1 MTDTTMMTEA
11 ANTTE
16 GQASTT
22 TETGATAAPA
32 TSQTQQATEGQAT
45 TTDKA
50 GDVKTE
56 GEAAATPPGAPEK
69 YELTLPEGVSMD
81 EAGMVSFS
89 ALAKDLNLTQE
100 AAQAMLGKMA
110 PAMQARQAEVKQ
122 ATIAEWETQS
132 KADKEFGGAKLT
144 ENVAV
149 AQKALKQFGTP
160 ELSTLLKESGLGN
173 HPEIIRA
180 FYRAGKA
187 ISEDGSFVNGATK
200 GTGTESAA
208 QRMYPNMNP

>member
-1 MTDTTMMTEA
+1 MTEATLMTEA

-22 TETGATAAPA
+22 TETSATVAPIEGQQQPA
-32 TSQTQQATEGQAT
+32 TEDQ
-45 TTDKA
+45 TTDAAKA
-50 GDVKTE
+50 DGAKTE
-56 GEAAATPPGAPEK
+56 GKAETPPGAPDK
-69 YELTLPEGVSMD
+69 YELTLPDGVQMD
-81 EAGMVSFS
+81 DAGLTSFS
-89 ALAKDLNLTQE
+89 ELAKDLNLTQE

-122 ATIAEWETQS
+122 ATMAEWETQS
-132 KADKEFGGAKLT
+132 KGDKEFGGAKLT
-144 ENVAV
+144 DNVAL
-149 AQKALKQFGTP
+149 AQKALQQFGTP

-187 ISEDGSFVNGATK
+187 ISEDGSFVSGVAKNPG
-200 GTGTESAA
+200 GESAA
-208 QRMYPNMNP
+208 QRMFPSMK